1 MSAGVGEAGR
11 GNKVVGGNRR
21 RALRGYGG
29 ARRRPLQNSQRVL
42 PAMARGGA
50 GAGVDARGFNTKGHK
65 ERRDGM
71 DRNTK
76 IFWWGE
82 K

>member
-1 MSAGVGEAGR
+1 MQVARWERARGAGW

-29 ARRRPLQNSQRVL
+29 RTETP
-42 PAMARGGA
+42 PAKLSACATDHGA
-50 GAGVDARGFNTKGHK
+50 AARGFNTKGHK